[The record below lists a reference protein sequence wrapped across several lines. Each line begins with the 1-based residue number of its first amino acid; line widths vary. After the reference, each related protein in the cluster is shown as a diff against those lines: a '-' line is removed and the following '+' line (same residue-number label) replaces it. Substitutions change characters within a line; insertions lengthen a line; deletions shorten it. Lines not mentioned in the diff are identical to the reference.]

1 MSKEGVQE
9 RNICFIKLIQYE
21 WRQGRSTKSNIKM
34 SEEIFGHKEQIADCI
49 MNGCV

>member
-9 RNICFIKLIQYE
+9 TNVCFIKLIWYE
-21 WRQGRSTKSNIKM
+21 WRVGRTKISNIKM

-49 MNGCV
+49 MNSWL